1 LDISLEK
8 MKVVTVP
15 MKRRTKKYFSMG
27 KVVPFRTHCPFTSLP
42 LSYSPVSLRRDLL
55 NPLQRQQYMK
65 FCMFTHL
72 LHRLATSGSIP
83 KDVVD
88 PLDDIQ
94 LDSALYELNKYR
106 AYEKAVE
113 QKKEERND
121 ESQRVESQESEE
133 EREYSEESSRTESS
147 IRKMTT
153 TGGRKRTRNVEDD

>member
-1 LDISLEK
+1 
-8 MKVVTVP
+8 
-15 MKRRTKKYFSMG
+15 
-27 KVVPFRTHCPFTSLP
+27 
-42 LSYSPVSLRRDLL
+42 
-55 NPLQRQQYMK
+55 
-65 FCMFTHL
+65 
-72 LHRLATSGSIP
+72 
-83 KDVVD
+83 
-88 PLDDIQ
+88 LDDIQ